1 MFGMNFDCGCAQW
14 SGTSFV
20 PWCWVRDGGSCAY
33 ATPNQAFTDH
43 AWRPCLESPDGNT
56 GSSRWGYKAYALQ
69 AVDAVDFAAPP
80 PPARHHLGLEA
91 ASPNSSLHA
100 RGPLAN
106 TRDQMPPQSR
116 VASFVA
122 GILLTFSSACIMLAL
137 LRRWQRH
144 QQRVIMAE
152 AHDERVLS
160 GVRGVDRVHFDEQQM
175 MMMLPD
181 HRRVSELVHASSAAD
196 SIAGVK

>member
-1 MFGMNFDCGCAQW
+1 
-14 SGTSFV
+14 
-20 PWCWVRDGGSCAY
+20 
-33 ATPNQAFTDH
+33 
-43 AWRPCLESPDGNT
+43 
-56 GSSRWGYKAYALQ
+56 
-69 AVDAVDFAAPP
+69 
-80 PPARHHLGLEA
+80 
-91 ASPNSSLHA
+91 
-100 RGPLAN
+100 
-106 TRDQMPPQSR
+106 
-116 VASFVA
+116 
-122 GILLTFSSACIMLAL
+122 MLAL